1 MEITV
6 TKWDEMNEKLTAQ
19 VPNKFGMLFAQKL
32 NLQKKGSNAGNKLF
46 GPPGMNLG
54 QHASTFIAN
63 GFQTDESEDE
73 SEENKA

>member
-1 MEITV
+1 
-6 TKWDEMNEKLTAQ
+6 
-19 VPNKFGMLFAQKL
+19 MLFAQKL

-63 GFQTDESEDE
+63 RFQTDESEDE